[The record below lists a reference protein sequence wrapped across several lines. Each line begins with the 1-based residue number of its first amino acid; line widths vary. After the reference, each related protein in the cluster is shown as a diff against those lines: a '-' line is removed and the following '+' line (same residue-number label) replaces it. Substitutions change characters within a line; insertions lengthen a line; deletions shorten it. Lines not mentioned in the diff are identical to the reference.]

1 MLGLANSDQLKISRK
16 KDTILRIKIMLKR
29 QWSRARTS
37 VQKGLF
43 VLLPFFFFLW
53 LLKKTENSQNGG
65 IREVVL
71 GHLASPTVATASAGY
86 IGGNK

>member
-1 MLGLANSDQLKISRK
+1 MLGLANSEQLKTSRK
-16 KDTILRIKIMLKR
+16 KEKILRIKIMLKR
-29 QWSRARTS
+29 QESRARTS

-53 LLKKTENSQNGG
+53 FLKKTENSQDGG

-71 GHLASPTVATASAGY
+71 GRLASPSVATASTSH